1 MREVPVG
8 GGTRPGT
15 QIPLRF
21 VEVEPRLPN
30 YEVTPGGGRVLTN

>member
-15 QIPLRF
+15 QIPLRLI
-21 VEVEPRLPN
+21 EVEPRLPN
-30 YEVTPGGGRVLTN
+30 EVEPGREQFESL